1 MNLSSSVSVNTSYRV
16 LIIDDEPQVLK
27 ALKWMLFKHQY
38 EVELFQNPYEALAL
52 FKERERGEN
61 CFDVV
66 ITDLSMPQLSG
77 LDLLR
82 KIKAI
87 SPIEILIL
95 TGVGG
100 VEDAVETMKSGAFD
114 YLTKPLNQI
123 DKCVHQIQKAAE
135 ATRHNRLQLSSASHE
150 FTSQESTIQKSI
162 AQSKMPL
169 TDQDQVDTPLDQISD
184 LIDFSAS
191 FQHAVSSL
199 EEQIRILYLTQ
210 VLKDHQNISAAA
222 RHAQMDRANFK
233 RLLRR
238 HNIELAS

>member
-1 MNLSSSVSVNTSYRV
+1 MNFSSQPSSTHTSYRV
-16 LIIDDEPQVLK
+16 LVIDDEPQVLK

-38 EVELFQNPYEALAL
+38 EVELFQDPYEALAL
-52 FKERERGEN
+52 FKECEKGEN
-61 CFDVV
+61 RFDVV

-77 LDLLR
+77 LDLLK

-87 SPIEILIL
+87 SPVEILVL

-100 VEDAVETMKSGAFD
+100 VEDAVETMKLGAFD

-123 DKCVHQIQKAAE
+123 DKCVAQIQKAAE
-135 ATRHNRLQLSSASHE
+135 ATRINRDQLSAGFNEYNYEYNMPQTSHE
-150 FTSQESTIQKSI
+150 DEPINIEDPVMQI
-162 AQSKMPL
+162 A
-169 TDQDQVDTPLDQISD
+169 D

-199 EEQIRILYLTQ
+199 EEQIRVLYLTQ
-210 VLKDHQNISAAA
+210 ILKDHQNISAAA
-222 RHAQMDRANFK
+222 RHAKMDRANFK

-238 HNIELAS
+238 HNISLAS